1 MKNRFWK
8 KAISILCA
16 SACLLSSAP
25 VTALADGEFGGSLSV
40 GGISTLLEEFFAK
53 EDKKEDDV
61 KEFVEKHGNA
71 KDISCDNVAISKVED
86 YVNVRSGPSTEHE
99 VIGKIFDQCAA
110 TILSTTTEED
120 GDWYHVIS
128 GNCDGYIKAEFFA
141 TGEEAREY
149 AMQTGNMYMKLIEDG
164 VNVRE
169 EPNLDCEVVTVLY
182 EGATATVTGE
192 EDGFV
197 AIVTKDGEE
206 GYIKKEFV
214 KLFIDCD
221 TAMTL
226 EEEQAMLEEM
236 ARLAREEQERLERE
250 WREEQ
255 ERLAREEAERL
266 AREEQERIERER
278 REAEEAAARYA
289 AYIWGLR
296 QTVVDYCYSKLGC
309 AYIWGAEGPNAFD
322 CSGLVKCA
330 YEQIGVYL
338 YHQSGSQGQ
347 EGAYRSVSQ
356 AEPGDILWRSGHV
369 GIYIGDGLCIH
380 AANENVGVIISSVWD
395 CDWVCA
401 RSLIG

>member
-1 MKNRFWK
+1 M
-8 KAISILCA
+8 
-16 SACLLSSAP
+16 
-25 VTALADGEFGGSLSV
+25 

-266 AREEQERIERER
+266 AREEAERIERER